1 MLAECEHFW
10 KPSNEFEH
18 SEAVDG
24 AFQQWQQQCE
34 RHVPCENAG
43 FYEHSMQ
50 VLVHH
55 WWKCIANGGEYVKN
69 RVL

>member
-55 WWKCIANGGEYVKN
+55 W
-69 RVL
+69 